1 MKKLLFFFL
10 LIIMPLF
17 NSCRKGVHVANPILL
32 LADSLMQSRPDSSL
46 YLLEEISEPQEMK
59 GEDQAL
65 YNLLF
70 TQAKYKNCVSLQN
83 DSSIRIALEYYKNNR
98 DKVRLAKSYF
108 YLGCVHLEQKN
119 LPAAIE
125 SYLKAVD
132 AMPVGK
138 DSLFMAMIYSHLG
151 DCYSEQDL
159 NETAFSMYKKEYS
172 LCILNDSLRACYSL
186 KNMGDAFLMEY
197 LLDSTYHYYQQA
209 LKVAQQLHKP
219 EALAIIYKGMVTLF
233 NEQGKYTEAN
243 SYVTKA
249 LAYTCVSDEEGLTAT
264 SSIKGDILKNLN
276 IVDSAVYYWSIGAR
290 SSNIYVKT
298 SSYYS
303 LYQESK
309 RIKDWENSVLY
320 ADSFITYYDSI
331 QAMNDRAELDSLMD
345 NHMVEL
351 HKYKLSVKN
360 KQIIEG
366 LITAFVFLAFTLII
380 VYLWRDRQR
389 QKRYLSLQQQ
399 LMENRAE
406 TMLLHGAADVMI
418 DNKDIELFKLEE
430 ERFAICFS
438 LFKETEGYKRLCELE
453 KATPRVRIT
462 LMMTYRLKIIGDIR
476 KSFVDVMTSYKV
488 HCTTLTNEDL
498 LFCILTLLNISKDT
512 ILVIMN
518 STPDAIKTRKNRI
531 KNKMGIKMFERTFN
545 C

>member
-32 LADSLMQSRPDSSL
+32 LADSLMQSRPDSTL

-59 GEDQAL
+59 GEDRAL

-70 TQAKYKNCVSLQN
+70 TQAKYKNCVLLQN
-83 DSSIRIALEYYKNNR
+83 DSSIRIALDYYKSNR
-98 DKVRLAKSYF
+98 DMVRLAKSYF

-132 AMPVGK
+132 TMPVGE

-151 DCYSEQDL
+151 DCYNEQDL
-159 NETAFSMYKKEYS
+159 NETAINMYKRGYS

-186 KNMGDAFLMEY
+186 KNIGDAFLLEY
-197 LLDSTYHYYQQA
+197 LLDSTYYYYQQA

-219 EALAIIYKGMVTLF
+219 EALAIIYKGMATLF

-249 LAYTCVSDEEGLTAT
+249 LAYIFVSDEEGLTAT

-276 IVDSAVYYWSIGAR
+276 MADSAVYYWSIGTH
-290 SSNIYVKT
+290 SSNIYVRT

-309 RIKDWENSVLY
+309 RIKDWGNSVLY

-360 KQIIEG
+360 KQIIAG
-366 LITAFVFLAFTLII
+366 LITAFVFLAFILII
-380 VYLWRDRQR
+380 VYLWRDRRR
-389 QKRYLSLQQQ
+389 QMKYLSLQQQ
-399 LMENRAE
+399 LMENRTE
-406 TMLLHGAADVMI
+406 TMLLHDVTDMATV
-418 DNKDIELFKLEE
+418 DNDVELYKLSE
-430 ERFAICFS
+430 ERFAICLS
-438 LFKETEGYKRLCELE
+438 LFKATDGYKKLCELE
-453 KATPRVRIT
+453 KSTPKIRRALV
-462 LMMTYRLKIIGDIR
+462 LNYRLKIIGDIR
-476 KSFVDVMTSYKV
+476 KSFVDVMTDFKEQ
-488 HCTTLTNEDL
+488 CATLTHDDL
-498 LFCILTLLNISKDT
+498 LYCILILLNTSKDN
-512 ILVIMN
+512 IWDIMN
-518 STPDAIKTRKNRI
+518 STPDAIKTRKSRI
-531 KNKMGIKMFERTFN
+531 KNKMDTELFERIFGL
-545 C
+545 